1 VIRHCRNAAACICA
15 GLLFLTALLVTST
28 LHAGDEDMSPSA
40 YHVFD
45 PETGYMMTVDPLA
58 EEQLDP
64 ATPDEAMTVTA
75 TNDAAVSALDQ
86 AATPAPRQMWGYLI
100 AAIVL
105 IAGIAVWAKSRG

>member
-1 VIRHCRNAAACICA
+1 MIRHCRNAAACICA
-15 GLLFLTALLVTST
+15 SLLFLTALSVTST

-58 EEQLDP
+58 EEQPDP
-64 ATPDEAMTVTA
+64 TPDEAKTETA
-75 TNDAAVSALDQ
+75 TNDTAVSAVDR
-86 AATPAPRQMWGYLI
+86 AAAPALRQMWGYVV

-105 IAGIAVWAKSRG
+105 IAGIAVWAKSRA